1 MNVRRYVTLVVGIAL
16 AVVFAAGS
24 ASAMSLP
31 FTYQGQLKFE
41 GVPFDGEASFAF
53 QLFDKEVDGDPNAN
67 YEQSGASV
75 VNGLF
80 TVEVLFEVEFDGR
93 PLWLQIHVR
102 AGDQDWTTLEPRQ
115 AITPAPYAIYAY
127 NAPGTGGECLWN
139 DSGNDIFYSAGNV
152 GVGTTTPSFPLHVTG
167 TALASIYGETDFISG
182 QGVQGRA
189 LASSGAGIGV
199 HGETWGD
206 TGRGISASAG
216 HNLFVLPCRA
226 VCRTGG

>member
-1 MNVRRYVTLVVGIAL
+1 MNVRRYVTLVVGSAL

-53 QLFDKEVDGDPNAN
+53 QLFDKEVDGDPIAN

-115 AITPAPYAIYAY
+115 AITPAPRAR
-127 NAPGTGGECLWN
+127 
-139 DSGNDIFYSAGNV
+139 
-152 GVGTTTPSFPLHVTG
+152 
-167 TALASIYGETDFISG
+167 
-182 QGVQGRA
+182 GRA
-189 LASSGAGIGV
+189 RPQDARLLRCRRRVASSVSPGP
-199 HGETWGD
+199 D
-206 TGRGISASAG
+206 IS
-216 HNLFVLPCRA
+216 CRA
-226 VCRTGG
+226 PESRSMRQYRASPGPA